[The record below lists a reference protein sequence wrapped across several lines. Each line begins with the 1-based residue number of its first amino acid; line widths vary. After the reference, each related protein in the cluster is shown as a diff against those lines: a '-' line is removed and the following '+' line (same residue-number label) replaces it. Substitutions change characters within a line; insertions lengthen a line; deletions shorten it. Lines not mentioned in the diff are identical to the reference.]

1 MFFGKYLTLIS
12 VDNDKQGDEVLHL
25 PTIVEAAESTP
36 AAAKECAYQIRK
48 ALSQA
53 NAARP
58 YVQYNAVMLT
68 RILSDNPGASFT
80 KNIDKKFVETVKT
93 LIRFGADPSVQQ
105 ILRETLDNFE
115 RDKRADTN
123 LVPLLEMWTKEK
135 VKIERVLSAGVCG
148 PYSELPEH
156 KLTKPQHQSSGRPIF
171 SQGPRDY
178 YPASSRMAS
187 NRLPSPEE
195 LASRVEEARTSAKL
209 LTQLV
214 QSTPP
219 TELLNHELVREFADR
234 CRAASRS
241 IQAYMN
247 AENPTPDNETM
258 LTLIETSEQLS
269 VAASKHQRSVV
280 QARKTLGVGTA
291 GQGPSP
297 SGSPVASMG
306 RPPHMAPPA
315 SATMPPPPPPSRR
328 PVPNAPSNLD
338 QPSNLST
345 RLPAS
350 DNPFRDSEEV
360 QPVVDHNEPYHPGF
374 NPTKSYMGRQD
385 SAINK
390 VSMHAAIPPSSESE
404 ERASPNAGQPV
415 ADKSPDSAQE
425 QGPIYRY

>member
-1 MFFGKYLTLIS
+1 M
-12 VDNDKQGDEVLHL
+12 LHL

-58 YVQYNAVMLT
+58 YVQYNAVMLM
-68 RILSDNPGASFT
+68 RILSDNPGPTFT
-80 KNIDKKFVETVKT
+80 NNIDKKFIETVKT
-93 LIRFGADPSVQQ
+93 LIRFGTDPSVQQ

-115 RDKRADTN
+115 RDKSADKN
-123 LVPLLEMWTKEK
+123 LAPLLEMWTREK
-135 VKIERVLSAGVCG
+135 VKIERVLSAAVCD
-148 PYSELPEH
+148 PYSEFEDP
-156 KLTKPQHQSSGRPIF
+156 KLTDLQPQTSGRPIF
-171 SQGPRDY
+171 FQGPRDH
-178 YPASSRMAS
+178 YPAPSRKPS

-241 IQAYMN
+241 MQAYMN
-247 AENPTPDNETM
+247 AEDPTPDNDTM
-258 LTLIETSEQLS
+258 LTLIETNEQLS
-269 VAASKHQRSVV
+269 VAVSKHQRSVV
-280 QARKTLGVGTA
+280 QARRTLGVGTPE
-291 GQGPSP
+291 QGPTPSASP
-297 SGSPVASMG
+297 DASMG
-306 RPPHMAPPA
+306 RPPHTGAPV
-315 SATMPPPPPPSRR
+315 SATMPPPPPPPRR
-328 PVPNAPSNLD
+328 PVADAPSNID
-338 QPSNLST
+338 QSPNTST

-350 DNPFRDSEEV
+350 ENPFRDTEEV
-360 QPVVDHNEPYHPGF
+360 QPGIDHNEPYHPGF

-390 VSMHAAIPPSSESE
+390 VSMHAAIPPSTESE
-404 ERASPNAGQPV
+404 ERVPPDAGPSGTDRSPEA
-415 ADKSPDSAQE
+415 AQE
-425 QGPIYRY
+425 RGPIYRY